1 MKLNSP
7 YNSLQLPLTNEVKKP
22 NDNNDNDNNNNN
34 KNKNSNHNFN
44 WKSQSKPD
52 QSLSEQ
58 QANSHNII
66 ATMNGQRTG
75 HLVFFSLSFR
85 HTVVHSLSN
94 PHSLQAL

>member
-1 MKLNSP
+1 
-7 YNSLQLPLTNEVKKP
+7 
-22 NDNNDNDNNNNN
+22 
-34 KNKNSNHNFN
+34 
-44 WKSQSKPD
+44 
-52 QSLSEQ
+52 LSEQ

-94 PHSLQAL
+94 PHSLQALWLSAGVAVSLCMGLAPGEFEFVLQFPLVSSKLLLAKDCCCC